1 MEQDGYKTNLINNLD
16 EKRFPDDILKI
27 EGQFVLDRNGLS
39 ILYANISEQ
48 SVDELVVP
56 KNLRNELIQWCHYN
70 IASVHLGMIQTYERI
85 RSPYYWDKVF
95 ADTQRSD
102 FLMQFLLPK
111 ETR

>member
-16 EKRFPDDILKI
+16 EKRLPDNILKM
-27 EGQFVLDRNGLS
+27 EGQFVLERNGIS
-39 ILYANISEQ
+39 ILHAKISKQ

-56 KNLRNELIQWCHYN
+56 KNPRNELIQWCHYY
-70 IASVHLGMIQTYERI
+70 IAGVHLGIIQTYERI
-85 RSPYYWDKVF
+85 RSPYYLDKVF